1 MNENKI
7 PSDKNEEL
15 PLAGIVVLDFSQFL
29 AGPSCALRLADLG
42 ARVIKV
48 ERPDGG
54 DACRSLIVANQTH
67 DGDSALFHTIN
78 RNKQSYSADL
88 KNPADL
94 ANIKKLLQIADVM
107 IHNFRP
113 GVMQRIGL
121 DYDSVRS
128 INPRLIYGEIS
139 GYGDE
144 GPWRDK
150 PGQDLLVQSLSGL
163 AWLSGNANDGP
174 VPAGL
179 SIIDLMTGAHL
190 AQGIMGAL
198 LKQARTGAGTRITVS
213 LLESAMD
220 LQFEPFTAFLNSDGR
235 QPVRSTVNHANVH
248 TAAPYGIYQTADG
261 YLALAMTPLDK
272 LGSLIGCAT
281 LAEQAKDP
289 ASWFDQRDYYKR
301 ILADHLSTQ
310 DTTHWLSI
318 LEPEGIWCAPVQ
330 NWPELIKHQGFK
342 TLDVVQTI
350 TATSGASMKTTRCPI
365 RIDGKILTCERPA
378 PKLGADNAEIDTLLA
393 NSAT

>member
-1 MNENKI
+1 
-7 PSDKNEEL
+7 
-15 PLAGIVVLDFSQFL
+15 
-29 AGPSCALRLADLG
+29 
-42 ARVIKV
+42 
-48 ERPDGG
+48 
-54 DACRSLIVANQTH
+54 
-67 DGDSALFHTIN
+67 
-78 RNKQSYSADL
+78 
-88 KNPADL
+88 
-94 ANIKKLLQIADVM
+94 M